1 MNGSRPP
8 CTGEGDTPKCSK
20 TCEPGYST
28 SYKEDKHFGKRG
40 GRPLPLGP
48 GKLREK
54 PGRWSHRSGEAL
66 WLMPLMGG
74 SSTLFSARL
83 HPDTSGIGAL
93 DPQTRK
99 EETKP
104 LSHGE

>member
-40 GRPLPLGP
+40 GRPPPLGP
-48 GKLREK
+48 GKLREEA
-54 PGRWSHRSGEAL
+54 RALESQVRRSAAVNASD
-66 WLMPLMGG
+66 WGG
-74 SSTLFSARL
+74 GAAHCSLRVSTLTPVGL
-83 HPDTSGIGAL
+83 EP
-93 DPQTRK
+93 
-99 EETKP
+99 
-104 LSHGE
+104 